1 MRSLR
6 GARSSRAQMTSGTVR
21 WGVLSTAQINDS
33 VIPGILAAR
42 DCTLAGIASRSPE
55 RANAAAIRWGCR
67 AYASYDDVIADPAI
81 DAVYVPL
88 PNHLHAEWTVK
99 ALLAGKHVLCE
110 KPLALSISEVD
121 QIKAAAKSSGRHVLE
136 AFMYRHTPRW
146 RRAVDLVSSGALGEP
161 CIVRIGLAF
170 FTPSDVASICFMPE
184 AGGGIIWDMG
194 CYAANMA
201 RGILGREPAEVFGFA
216 DVRSGQPTE
225 TTVTGVMRFTGRL
238 AAPFWVSFD
247 YGNPFAQVEVVGTDG
262 WLLMPGTGMRQE
274 PYTKLLLYR
283 GPDEVY
289 VGGAEP
295 AEEVFDAVDPY
306 TIEVEALADAIRG
319 RSPLPFTLDDA
330 RANTAVLEAM
340 HAAIA
345 HNAPWPVGD

>member
-1 MRSLR
+1 
-6 GARSSRAQMTSGTVR
+6 MTSGRVR

-42 DCTLAGIASRSPE
+42 DCSLAGIASRSPE

-121 QIKAAAKSSGRHVLE
+121 RIKAAAKSSGRHVLE

-161 CIVRIGLAF
+161 CIVRIGFAF
-170 FTPSDVASICFMPE
+170 YVPSDVASICFMPE

-216 DVRSGQPTE
+216 DVRAGQPTE
-225 TTVTGVMRFTGRL
+225 TTVTGVMRFTQRL
-238 AAPFWVSFD
+238 SAPFWVSFD
-247 YGNPFAQVEVVGTDG
+247 FGNPFAQVEVVGTDG

-283 GPDEVY
+283 GENELY

-295 AEEVFDAVDPY
+295 AVEVFDAVDPY

-340 HAAIA
+340 HASIA
-345 HNAPWPVGD
+345 QNAPWPVGG

>member
-1 MRSLR
+1 
-6 GARSSRAQMTSGTVR
+6 MTSGTVR

-55 RANAAAIRWGCR
+55 RANAAAIRWGCK

-121 QIKAAAKSSGRHVLE
+121 RIEAAAKSSGRHVLE

-170 FTPSDVASICFMPE
+170 YTPSDVASICFMPE
-184 AGGGIIWDMG
+184 AGGHG
-194 CYAANMA
+194 A
-201 RGILGREPAEVFGFA
+201 
-216 DVRSGQPTE
+216 
-225 TTVTGVMRFTGRL
+225 
-238 AAPFWVSFD
+238 
-247 YGNPFAQVEVVGTDG
+247 GNP
-262 WLLMPGTGMRQE
+262 
-274 PYTKLLLYR
+274 
-283 GPDEVY
+283 
-289 VGGAEP
+289 GA
-295 AEEVFDAVDPY
+295 
-306 TIEVEALADAIRG
+306 
-319 RSPLPFTLDDA
+319 
-330 RANTAVLEAM
+330 
-340 HAAIA
+340 
-345 HNAPWPVGD
+345 